1 MYIEDFITSLI
12 HNRVPLNAY
21 DSGVVNS
28 FYYQILNTT
37 GFTEKQSAL
46 AVRISNRY
54 SAALSRITGKDV
66 TAFLTTPSFKYKI
79 RKTVNTRSVKIV
91 ENEFFER
98 VIETRFPF
106 DESVI
111 AEIRKFKNLNYD
123 NLVTWD
129 KEKSSWIFHLNEPN
143 IKFVAD
149 LFKNTDADFDEEF
162 QNYSDQLEKI
172 IEDMDSHIPMLVV
185 DNGLPKIVNA
195 FKNMPEINTNDL
207 LEAVFKARQYGVTM
221 WSDEINQFIDTV
233 DPSTRKFLNT
243 GFTETSRLDADWSGI
258 ACLKNI
264 SKFLGPILFIIPG
277 GSEFRKI
284 EQIYTVLSDI
294 GISNKNMSVLFRLS
308 NETGKDF
315 NDFVKNHQLNNTI
328 CADTQAVFVSGKLPK
343 PLLESGIKFNSIVNV
358 GFNNA
363 HYTLKEYAKQHQNV
377 VYFELEKNSKD

>member
-21 DSGVVNS
+21 DSNVVNS
-28 FYYQILNTT
+28 FYFQILSMN

-46 AVRISNRY
+46 AIRISNRY
-54 SAALSRITGKDV
+54 AAALSRIAGKDV
-66 TAFLTTPSFKYKI
+66 TAFLTTPSFKYTI
-79 RKTVNTRSVKIV
+79 RKTVNTRSVNIV

-98 VIETRFPF
+98 VIEARFPF
-106 DESVI
+106 DETI
-111 AEIRKFKNLNYD
+111 ITEIRKFKNQNYD

-129 KEKSSWIFHLNEPN
+129 KEKTAWVFHLNEPN

-149 LFKNTDADFDEEF
+149 LFKNTDANFDEEF

-172 IEDMDSHIPMLVV
+172 IEDMDNHIPMLVV
-185 DNGLPKIVNA
+185 DNGVTKIINA
-195 FKNMPEINTNDL
+195 TKNMPEIDPNDL

-221 WSDEINQFIDTV
+221 WDDEINQFVDTID
-233 DPSTRKFLNT
+233 PATRKFLNT
-243 GFTETSRLDADWSGI
+243 GFTETTRLDADWAGV
-258 ACLKNI
+258 ACLKHI

-277 GSEFRKI
+277 GSEFKKI
-284 EQIYTVLSDI
+284 QQIYTILNDI
-294 GISNKNMSVLFRLS
+294 GILNKNMSVLFRLS

-315 NDFVKNHQLNNTI
+315 NDFVKNHQLNNPI
-328 CADTQAVFVSGKLPK
+328 CTDTQAVFVSGKLPK
-343 PLLESGIKFNSIVNV
+343 PLIESGIKFNSIVNV

-363 HYTLKEYAKQHQNV
+363 HYTLKEYSKSHQNV